1 MNSMA
6 ARGAREAEDD
16 DTGNETEAAP
26 GPPFDG
32 TGLEA
37 RVSQEVS
44 ERVSERGSPGV
55 SENVSEE
62 GAAWEAESPVNYDEA
77 ALLELE
83 LDGTEYRLDVG
94 RAGTALCISTRLSGS
109 WSWVF
114 RSEARWQAGTL
125 RCKAFDRPVLSRLS
139 TALAEAPSSQ
149 S

>member
-6 ARGAREAEDD
+6 MHGAREAGGD

-32 TGLEA
+32 TELEA
-37 RVSQEVS
+37 KVS
-44 ERVSERGSPGV
+44 EGKVSKDDREK
-55 SENVSEE
+55 VSEE
-62 GAAWEAESPVNYDEA
+62 GTSWEAESPVNYEEA

-94 RAGTALCISTRLSGS
+94 RAGTALCISTRPSGS

-114 RSEARWQAGTL
+114 RSEARWQAGAL
-125 RCKAFDRPVLSRLS
+125 RCKAFDRPVLSRLA
-139 TALAEAPSSQ
+139 TALAEAASSQ